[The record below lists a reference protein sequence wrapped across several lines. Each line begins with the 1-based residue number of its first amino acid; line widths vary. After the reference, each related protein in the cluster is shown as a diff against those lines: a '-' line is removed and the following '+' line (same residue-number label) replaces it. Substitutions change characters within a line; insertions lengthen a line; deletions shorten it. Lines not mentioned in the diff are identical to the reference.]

1 MRFLVCCVCAC
12 CLAFAGLFP
21 NDMEGGEHNS
31 RKASVASTLCLL
43 TAFVN
48 MEASKSETAWNW
60 IRSSPGDGN
69 SVVTASDK
77 KMRVKRSLLIGLGR
91 AGSRETYIHYTVR
104 FQSHLQWSTIRGEPG
119 SWASAVLLVFDQR
132 WIVGRFRSKNNA
144 LLPLHDCP
152 ALIPLRQMIKW
163 SKCNNAL
170 MRLLAYSLF
179 PFSLSVI
186 RHEICTWLTSMH
198 GMSRSQM

>member
-1 MRFLVCCVCAC
+1 
-12 CLAFAGLFP
+12 
-21 NDMEGGEHNS
+21 
-31 RKASVASTLCLL
+31 
-43 TAFVN
+43 

-91 AGSRETYIHYTVR
+91 AGSRVDLYTVR
-104 FQSHLQWSTIRGEPG
+104 SWSHLQWSTIWGEPG

-170 MRLLAYSLF
+170 MRLLAYSL
-179 PFSLSVI
+179 SLFLSSLASLWSDMRSALKTYFNARDV
-186 RHEICTWLTSMH
+186 EISNVVKVDTYTDTILDVVKCNGKKEKKQGKKITNGIFFLCCDVMLIL
-198 GMSRSQM
+198 

>member
-1 MRFLVCCVCAC
+1 
-12 CLAFAGLFP
+12 
-21 NDMEGGEHNS
+21 MEGGEHNS

-91 AGSRETYIHYTVR
+91 AGSRETYIQCDPDPICNDLR
-104 FQSHLQWSTIRGEPG
+104 SGGSLG

-170 MRLLAYSLF
+170 MRLLAYSL
-179 PFSLSVI
+179 SLSLSSLASLWSDMRSALKTYFNARDV
-186 RHEICTWLTSMH
+186 EISNVVKVDTYILI
-198 GMSRSQM
+198 QF